1 MILLQHNLFRLLLLG
16 IIIGLIIS
24 FQFIRYK
31 MQYGYNLKQSKTSCD
46 ISMIESDQFIC
57 ESDEQWQS
65 RRKFYL
71 KQHEKNILTMNEY
84 ENYFRENWFPD
95 FQCEHETR
103 IGVGDGGKW
112 VRYEDF
118 SNTSETILLK
128 IKLLAQSLW
137 D

>member
-1 MILLQHNLFRLLLLG
+1 
-16 IIIGLIIS
+16 
-24 FQFIRYK
+24 

-103 IGVGDGGKW
+103 IGVGYGGKW